1 MHNALG
7 RTVVHLIEPQQLF
20 VPALLDVF
28 AEAGFTV
35 EDVATG
41 VDPRTMLNA
50 QPEIVFMDTDFVDEP
65 LENVRLV
72 HVLCPHADIIVY
84 SSARTEAIARAFTAA
99 GAYAVFDKSQSREA
113 IVEGLRS
120 MHTTRHGQS

>member
-28 AEAGFTV
+28 AEAGYFI
-35 EDVATG
+35 EDVS
-41 VDPRTMLNA
+41 VNVNPRTLLDA
-50 QPEIVFMDTDFVDEP
+50 QPEIVFIDTDFIDEP

-72 HVLCPHADIIVY
+72 HVLCPTARVLVY
-84 SSARTEAIARAFTAA
+84 SSARSDAITRAFTAA
-99 GAYAVFDKSQSREA
+99 GAHVVFDKTASRES
-113 IVEGLRS
+113 IVTGLRALELERRRTS
-120 MHTTRHGQS
+120 